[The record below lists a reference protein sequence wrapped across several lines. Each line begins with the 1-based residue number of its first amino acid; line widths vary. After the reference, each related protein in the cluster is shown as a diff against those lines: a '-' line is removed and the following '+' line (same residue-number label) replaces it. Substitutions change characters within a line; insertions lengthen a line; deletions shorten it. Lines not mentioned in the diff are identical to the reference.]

1 MIKNIIKE
9 IVKNIGMIVISL
21 FLVVTITFFVFEL
34 IPGEVYDLDYIK
46 NENVIENIRQKYGLD
61 KPVYLRYIKTL
72 ENTFT
77 FDFGNSFINE
87 GRDVKDIIK
96 TNFPVSAMIGI
107 IAIFISLVVGIF
119 VGNKMTQIKQ
129 KRKRSAIVIA
139 FILLTS
145 VPTFVLAVILQYI
158 LGVWLK
164 VLPISGGDDIKGY
177 ILPILIL
184 SISPSIFIARLI
196 ERKIIEVKNSD
207 YVISAK
213 VRGISK
219 NTLMYHY
226 ILRNSISP
234 ILSYLAPIIANLI
247 VGSFVI
253 ESIFNIPGLGRYFIT
268 SVTNRDYPVVMGLTI
283 FFSIILIGITSIVNI
298 LVAIIDYKGDINGE
312 K

>member
-196 ERKIIEVKNSD
+196 ERKIIEVKNND

>member
-9 IVKNIGMIVISL
+9 IVKNIAMIVISL
-21 FLVVTITFFVFEL
+21 FLVVTITFFIFEL

-129 KRKRSAIVIA
+129 KRKRSAFVIV

-164 VLPISGGDDIKGY
+164 VLPISGEDDIKGY

-213 VRGISK
+213 VRGTSK

-253 ESIFNIPGLGRYFIT
+253 ESIFNIPGMGRYFIT

-283 FFSIILIGITSIVNI
+283 FFSIILIVITSIVNI
-298 LVAIIDYKGDINGE
+298 LVAVIDYKGDINGE